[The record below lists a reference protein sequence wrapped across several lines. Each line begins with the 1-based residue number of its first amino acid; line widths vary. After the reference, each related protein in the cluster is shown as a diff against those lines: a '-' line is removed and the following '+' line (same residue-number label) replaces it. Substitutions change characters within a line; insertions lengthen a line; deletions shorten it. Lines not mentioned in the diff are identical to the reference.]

1 MLKKTLTYTDYN
13 GNEVTDDLYFHL
25 STMEVVRIQT
35 ELDMQEDEELDEYA
49 LRISQEKNLKA
60 ILQFIDLIVQRSYG
74 VRSSDGKRFDK
85 SPKVLDDLLASP
97 KYDAL
102 IDELLFV
109 DGAAQEFASSVGI
122 LDKKEKV
129 TPELK
134 VLDEPTPQ
142 LTPEQLMAK
151 IQSDPI
157 LMQKLMSE

>member
-13 GNEVTDDLYFHL
+13 GNEATDDLYFHL

-35 ELDMQEDEELDEYA
+35 ELDMREDEELDEYA
-49 LRISQEKNLKA
+49 LRMGQEKNLKA

-122 LDKKEKV
+122 LDKKEKA

-134 VLDEPTPQ
+134 VLDEPTLQ
-142 LTPEQLMAK
+142 LTPEQLMEK
-151 IQSDPI
+151 LQSDPI

>member
-49 LRISQEKNLKA
+49 LRLGREKNLKE

-102 IDELLFV
+102 IGELLFV
-109 DGAAQEFASSVGI
+109 DGAAQEFASSVGL
-122 LDKKEKV
+122 LDKKDST

-134 VLDEPTPQ
+134 VIEEPKSQ
-142 LTPEQLMAK
+142 LTPEQLLEK
-151 IQSDPI
+151 IQSDPV
-157 LMQKLMSE
+157 LMQKLMAD

>member
-35 ELDMQEDEELDEYA
+35 ELEMQEDEELDEYA
-49 LRISQEKNLKA
+49 LRLGREKNLKE

-102 IDELLFV
+102 IGELLFV
-109 DGAAQEFASSVGI
+109 DGAAQEFASSVGL
-122 LDKKEKV
+122 LDKKDSA

-134 VLDEPTPQ
+134 VIEEPKSQ
-142 LTPEQLMAK
+142 LTTEQLLEK

>member
-85 SPKVLDDLLASP
+85 SPKVLDDLLTSP

>member
-49 LRISQEKNLKA
+49 LRLGREKNLKE

-85 SPKVLDDLLASP
+85 SPKVLEDLLASP

-102 IDELLFV
+102 IGELLFV
-109 DGAAQEFASSVGI
+109 DGAAQEFASSVGL
-122 LDKKEKV
+122 LDKKDST

-134 VLDEPTPQ
+134 VIEEPKSQ
-142 LTPEQLMAK
+142 LTPEQLLEK
-151 IQSDPI
+151 IQSDPV
-157 LMQKLMSE
+157 LMQKLMAD

>member
-49 LRISQEKNLKA
+49 LRLGREKNLKE

-102 IDELLFV
+102 ISELLFV
-109 DGAAQEFASSVGI
+109 DGAAQEFASSVGL
-122 LDKKEKV
+122 LDKKDST

-134 VLDEPTPQ
+134 VIEEPKSQ
-142 LTPEQLMAK
+142 LTPEQLLEK
-151 IQSDPI
+151 IQSDPV
-157 LMQKLMSE
+157 LMQKLMAD